1 MAVRRRFAAA
11 SALGCALIGQ
21 GAAAAERDTR
31 VWKAAEAARPA
42 ELALLKQMVD
52 IDSGTGDAA
61 GARAIDDLL
70 APRLQ
75 ALGAQVRL
83 LPAEASK
90 LGDNLVAVLDGP
102 GRGRL
107 LIICHVDTVFPAGE
121 AGRRPYTEKG
131 DKAFGPGVSDEKG
144 GVAQAVTALGLLKQL
159 GVNDYGRITL
169 LAETSEETG
178 SPGTHALIDKLSRE
192 ADVELNMEPGD
203 EPDAITVWRKGSTTF
218 TITVHGRAAHAGVDP
233 QDGRNAAVELIHQLG
248 AVETLPHEGDGMTA
262 NLTTLKAG
270 DRVNVIPDLATASVN
285 VRVREAGQ
293 MAGVQATLDA
303 RAKTPAVLDTKVVVT
318 STPAFPPLPT
328 NPRTQALAEQARALY
343 AGLGRPLQLAGNG
356 GASESALA
364 HSAGAAALDGLGPV
378 GGGFHSAREYL
389 ELGTVTPRLYLLTE
403 LLIALG
409 RSPPP
414 RAGEPPA
421 TAH

>member
-1 MAVRRRFAAA
+1 MAA
-11 SALGCALIGQ
+11 SAVGWTLLAHPVL
-21 GAAAAERDTR
+21 AAERDSH
-31 VWKAAEAARPA
+31 VWQAAQAARPA
-42 ELALLKQMVD
+42 ELALLKQMVN

-61 GARAIDDLL
+61 GSNAIEDILT
-70 APRLQ
+70 PRLK
-75 ALGAQVRL
+75 ALGAQVQT
-83 LPAEASK
+83 LPAEAHG
-90 LGDNLVAVLDGP
+90 LGDNLVAVLNGS
-102 GRGRL
+102 GRSRI
-107 LIICHVDTVFPAGE
+107 LIICHLDTVFPAGE

-131 DKAFGPGVSDEKG
+131 DKAYGPGVSDEKG
-144 GVAQAVTALGLLKQL
+144 GVAEAISSLELLKQL
-159 GVNDYGRITL
+159 GVSDYGRITL

-178 SPGTHALIDKLSRE
+178 SPGTHALIERLSRE

-203 EPDAITVWRKGSTTF
+203 EPDAITVWRKGSTTY

-248 AVETLPHEGDGMTA
+248 AVEAMPHEGDGLTA

-270 DRVNVIPDLATASVN
+270 DRVNVIPDLAVANVN

-293 MAGVQATLDA
+293 LAGVQSALQA
-303 RAKTPAVLDTKVVVT
+303 RAQSPMVADTKVVVT

-328 NPRTQALAEQARALY
+328 NPRTQALAGQAQVIY
-343 AGLGRPLQLAGNG
+343 AGLGRPLGLAGNG

-364 HSAGAAALDGLGPV
+364 YQAGAVALDGLGPV

-409 RSPPP
+409 RSAPQW
-414 RAGEPPA
+414 A
-421 TAH
+421 TGR

>member
-1 MAVRRRFAAA
+1 MTIGKSFVAAGLTLGLLVSRA
-11 SALGCALIGQ
+11 S
-21 GAAAAERDTR
+21 AAERDTR
-31 VWKAAEAARPA
+31 VWEAAKAARLA
-42 ELALLKQMVD
+42 EMALLRQMVD

-61 GARAIDDLL
+61 GAKAIDDLL
-70 APRLQ
+70 TPRLQ
-75 ALGAQVRL
+75 ALGAQVQIQ
-83 LPAEASK
+83 PAEAAK
-90 LGDNLVAVLDGP
+90 LGDNLVAVLNGQ
-102 GRGRL
+102 GRSRI

-144 GVAQAVTALGLLKQL
+144 GVAQAVTALQLLKQL
-159 GVNDYGRITL
+159 GVSDYGRITL

-178 SPGTHALIDKLSRE
+178 SPGSHALIERLSRD

-203 EPDAITVWRKGSTTF
+203 EPDALTVWRKGSTTY

-248 AVETLPHEGDGMTA
+248 AVEAMPHDGDGVTA

-293 MAGVQATLDA
+293 LAGVESALDA
-303 RAKTPAVLDTKVVVT
+303 RAKAPAVPDTKVEVT

-328 NPRTQALAEQARALY
+328 NPRTQALAEQARSIY
-343 AGLGRPLQLAGNG
+343 AGLGRPLQLTGNG

-364 HSAGAAALDGLGPV
+364 HAAGAAALDGLGPV

-389 ELGTVTPRLYLLTE
+389 ELGTVTPRLYLFTE
-403 LLIALG
+403 LLIALS
-409 RSPPP
+409 RSAPSRDTP
-414 RAGEPPA
+414 R
-421 TAH
+421 